1 MSTRRI
7 ERINSLLREVI
18 SEVIRGDVKNPHLK
32 AIWTITAVETTK
44 DLRHAKVFVSVMGT
58 ESEKEETLRAL
69 ESARGFIAVAAS
81 KKIVIRFFPELH
93 FILDD
98 GASHQ
103 ARIEEILSNIR
114 KQEEPKEGEPGE
126 GELGQGE
133 SEQDEPEQEEAD
145 GEAVDGGHPSH

>member
-1 MSTRRI
+1 MSGGRRI

-44 DLRHAKVFVSVMGT
+44 DLHHAKVFVSVMG
-58 ESEKEETLRAL
+58 SEEEKKETLRAL

-93 FILDD
+93 FVLDE

-103 ARIEEILSNIR
+103 ARIEEILSKIR
-114 KQEEPKEGEPGE
+114 AEKE
-126 GELGQGE
+126 
-133 SEQDEPEQEEAD
+133 
-145 GEAVDGGHPSH
+145 VTDGGDTSH

>member
-18 SEVIRGDVKNPHLK
+18 SEVIRNDVKNPHLK

-58 ESEKEETLRAL
+58 EAEKGETLRAL

-93 FILDD
+93 FVLDE

-103 ARIEEILSNIR
+103 ARIEEILTKIR
-114 KQEEPKEGEPGE
+114 KEKEQNIEAPDEEEQLEDE
-126 GELGQGE
+126 T
-133 SEQDEPEQEEAD
+133 SEEE
-145 GEAVDGGHPSH
+145 V